1 MGSGIATACALAG
14 LTVLLKE
21 INQKFLDV
29 SLSPLKGCR
38 FASLCLNSAGLTVD
52 ENDHFSVALSLHICE
67 LSHENLSH
75 GNVV

>member
-29 SLSPLKGCR
+29 SLSPLKG
-38 FASLCLNSAGLTVD
+38 
-52 ENDHFSVALSLHICE
+52 
-67 LSHENLSH
+67 
-75 GNVV
+75 